1 MTETGEAERKQV
13 QVQVTLAY
21 SCATSSL
28 DTVGLRRRMPKL
40 IYNFSNGILAE
51 LSALS
56 RFHGLGCALSALVS
70 FY

>member
-13 QVQVTLAY
+13 QVTLAY
-21 SCATSSL
+21 NCATSSL

-40 IYNFSNGILAE
+40 TYNFSNRILAE

-56 RFHGLGCALSALVS
+56 RFHGLGCALSVLVS

>member
-1 MTETGEAERKQV
+1 MTETGEAERKQD

-21 SCATSSL
+21 SCATSSHCGTQKE
-28 DTVGLRRRMPKL
+28 DAET
-40 IYNFSNGILAE
+40 YNFSNGILAE

-70 FY
+70 VY